1 MEEKKETKNIEFEN
15 DSNIFNNEQ
24 ELNIES
30 ENVIIEENK
39 NENNMPLNKKND
51 LIPKDVKFLRNLTED
66 LNYSLLI
73 DNIFLVFNS
82 IENILE
88 LIYYNKNNFIVSLD
102 LINNQKISQ
111 IKNEHNKFVTNF
123 RHYLDKMNK
132 RDLIMSTYFDNCIK
146 LWDNKN
152 WECIFKL
159 ENIYNNGYLFSSC
172 FIKEINNTYIIT
184 SNYNFKDFP
193 ESIKVFDFKGNK
205 IKEINNSRE
214 GTFFIDIYYDH
225 NTSRNF
231 IITGN
236 RKYIKS
242 YNYEENKLY
251 HIYNDNANFN
261 HYSIIFNISE
271 QIIKMIESSDD
282 DMIRIWNFH
291 SGEILN
297 RIKMNNDGL
306 FGICLLNNDYLF
318 VGCGDSNIKIIDLT
332 KGVVLNELKSHTNC
346 VISVKIITFPK
357 NDKYLIS
364 FGSDADQ
371 IKLWKISF
379 I

>member
-73 DNIFLVFNS
+73 DNIFLMFNS

-88 LIYYNKNNFIVSLD
+88 LIYYNKNDFIVSLD

-159 ENIYNNGYLFSSC
+159 ENIYDNGYLFSSC
-172 FIKEINNTYIIT
+172 FIKEIN
-184 SNYNFKDFP
+184 K
-193 ESIKVFDFKGNK
+193 
-205 IKEINNSRE
+205 
-214 GTFFIDIYYDH
+214 
-225 NTSRNF
+225 
-231 IITGN
+231 
-236 RKYIKS
+236 
-242 YNYEENKLY
+242 
-251 HIYNDNANFN
+251 
-261 HYSIIFNISE
+261 
-271 QIIKMIESSDD
+271 
-282 DMIRIWNFH
+282 
-291 SGEILN
+291 
-297 RIKMNNDGL
+297 
-306 FGICLLNNDYLF
+306 
-318 VGCGDSNIKIIDLT
+318 
-332 KGVVLNELKSHTNC
+332 
-346 VISVKIITFPK
+346 
-357 NDKYLIS
+357 
-364 FGSDADQ
+364 
-371 IKLWKISF
+371 
-379 I
+379 

>member
-159 ENIYNNGYLFSSC
+159 ENIYDNGYLFSAC

-184 SNYNFKDFP
+184 SNYNFNLL
-193 ESIKVFDFKGNK
+193 SLNK
-205 IKEINNSRE
+205 
-214 GTFFIDIYYDH
+214 
-225 NTSRNF
+225 
-231 IITGN
+231 
-236 RKYIKS
+236 
-242 YNYEENKLY
+242 Y
-251 HIYNDNANFN
+251 H
-261 HYSIIFNISE
+261 E
-271 QIIKMIESSDD
+271 K
-282 DMIRIWNFH
+282 R
-291 SGEILN
+291 
-297 RIKMNNDGL
+297 
-306 FGICLLNNDYLF
+306 
-318 VGCGDSNIKIIDLT
+318 
-332 KGVVLNELKSHTNC
+332 
-346 VISVKIITFPK
+346 
-357 NDKYLIS
+357 
-364 FGSDADQ
+364 
-371 IKLWKISF
+371 
-379 I
+379 